1 MPKPNTSRKSAFCK
15 VLFAFLVITFI
26 PLALLAQKSV
36 RENFIHIPDSVQ
48 TSIYWYWLSDNI
60 SKAGVVKDL
69 QAMKK
74 VGINRAFIGNIGLK
88 DSDVP
93 HGKVKM
99 FTDEWWDILH
109 TALKT
114 ATELNIEIGIF
125 NSPGWSQSGG
135 PWVKPTQ
142 AMRYLTSTQKL
153 VNGKGPKSIQL
164 EKPDGDFQDVKVIAY
179 SAPEKNVAGEIIR
192 TLKSDTKEATI
203 DFVTDRMITARSI
216 SILTGENQVN
226 ATAVLKVLDQ
236 GTYKEVKTFTIDR
249 HNMAL
254 NVGFMPYGPVA
265 ISLPETTSN
274 VYRLELKSNSAGL
287 TLKEIKISNVA
298 VVERYVEKSLGKMFQ
313 DPLPYWKEYQ
323 WPVQFETSY
332 SEVID
337 PKKVVDISSF
347 MDKNGL
353 LKWDAPGGNW
363 IVQRFGMLPTGV
375 TNAPADPE
383 GTGLETDK
391 MSKTHIESHFN
402 AFMGEV
408 IKRIPANDRKTWK
421 VVVQDSYETGGQN
434 WTDDM
439 APRFITQ
446 YHYDP
451 VPYLPVLAGKVV
463 GSQDK
468 SDRFLWD
475 LRRLIADRVAY
486 DYVAGLGAVSHK
498 HGLRTWLES
507 YGHWGF
513 PGEFLQ
519 YGGQADEIGGEF
531 WSEGQLGDIEN
542 RAASSAA
549 HIYGKT
555 KVSAESFTAA
565 GKTFGRFPYMMKQRG
580 DRFFTEG
587 INSTLFHLYIHQPEE
602 QLPGI
607 NAWFGN
613 EFNRHNTWF
622 PYLDLFTAYLK
633 RCNYMLQQGNYVA
646 DVAYFIGEDAP
657 KMTGITD
664 PALPKGYSFDYINA
678 EVILKRAT
686 VSNGRMHIKGGMS
699 YALLVLPPLETMRP
713 LLLKKIVEMASQGLH
728 IMGQLPVR
736 SPSLEGFP
744 QADNEVVELAKQLKR
759 SKNYLNHHDIAKTL
773 AEQNLGPD
781 FNEEGETSI
790 LFIHRKLAGG
800 ELYFISNQ
808 KEETIEF
815 SPSFRVKHAVPELWD
830 PLNGEIR
837 LLKGFTVK
845 GDRTTVPLK
854 LAPLQS
860 VFLFFKNGAT
870 QGSTVK
876 DPGIDLNFPTPLA
889 QVTINSPW
897 TVKFDESLRGPKAPV
912 IFESLTDWTERPEDA
927 IKYYAGTAIYSN
939 IFKVKPPASGE
950 KIYLNI
956 GALNGMAKVKVNGK
970 YLGGIW
976 TAPWKL
982 DISKALKNGEN
993 ELEISVVNNWMNRLI
1008 GDSKLPPEERKT
1020 ATFVNPYRPDSSLQ
1034 PSGLIGPVVIER
1046 VKL

>member
-1 MPKPNTSRKSAFCK
+1 MNIFQRSTFCK
-15 VLFAFLVITFI
+15 LLLAFIAITFT
-26 PLALLAQKSV
+26 PPALRAQESV
-36 RENFIHIPDSVQ
+36 RNNFIHIPDSVQ

-60 SKAGVVKDL
+60 SKEGVIKDL

-74 VGINRAFIGNIGLK
+74 VGINRAFIGNIGLQ
-88 DSDVP
+88 DSEVP

-114 ATELNIEIGIF
+114 ATELNIEIGLF

-142 AMRYLTSTQKL
+142 AMRYLTSSQKL
-153 VNGKGPKSIQL
+153 ISGKGLKSIQL
-164 EKPDGDFQDVKVIAY
+164 EKPAGNFQDVKVIAY
-179 SAPEKNVAGEIIR
+179 SAPIKNKTEEIIR
-192 TLKSDTKEATI
+192 TLKSDNKEATV
-203 DFVTDRMITARSI
+203 DFVTDKAFTARSI
-216 SILTGENQVN
+216 SILTGENQIN
-226 ATAVLKVLDQ
+226 ATAVLKVLDA
-236 GTYKEVKTFTIDR
+236 GTYKVVKTFTIDR

-254 NVGFMPYGPVA
+254 NVGFLPYGPVA
-265 ISLPETTSN
+265 VSLPETTSKT
-274 VYRLELKSNSAGL
+274 YRLEIKSNGGGIS
-287 TLKEIKISNVA
+287 LKEIKISNVP
-298 VVERYVEKSLGKMFQ
+298 VVASYIEKSLGKMFQ
-313 DPLPYWKEYQ
+313 DPLPYWNEYQ
-323 WPVQFETSY
+323 WPVQAETKY
-332 SEVID
+332 SETID
-337 PKKVVDISSF
+337 PKKVIDISAF
-347 MDKNGL
+347 MDQNGL
-353 LKWDAPGGNW
+353 LKWNVPAGEW
-363 IVQRFGMLPTGV
+363 IIQRFGMLPTGV

-408 IKRIPANDRKTWK
+408 LKRIPAEDRKTWK

-439 APRFITQ
+439 APRFISQ

-451 VPYLPVLAGKVV
+451 IPYLPVLDGKVV
-463 GSQDK
+463 GNEDQ

-498 HGLRTWLES
+498 YGLRTWLES

-587 INSTLFHLYIHQPEE
+587 INSTLFHLYIHQPAE

-657 KMTGITD
+657 KMTGITN

-678 EVILKRAT
+678 EVILNRAT
-686 VSNGRMHIKGGMS
+686 VNNGRIELKGGMS

-713 LLLKKIVEMASQGLH
+713 LLLKKILEMAKQGLH
-728 IMGQLPVR
+728 IMGQLPMR

-744 QADNEVVELAKQLKR
+744 QADQEVSKLAAELKKNPNYFDHKDI
-759 SKNYLNHHDIAKTL
+759 SKAL
-773 AEQNLGPD
+773 LGMNIVPD
-781 FNEEGETSI
+781 FNDGESTSN
-790 LFIHRKLAGG
+790 LFIHRKLADG

-808 KEETIEF
+808 KDETVEL
-815 SPSFRVKHAVPELWD
+815 SPLFRVKNAVPELWD

-837 LLKGFTVK
+837 PLNGFAVK
-845 GDRTTVPLK
+845 NDQTTVPLR

-860 VFLFFKNGAT
+860 VILFFKNGTA
-870 QGSTVK
+870 QKNLVK
-876 DPGIDLNFPTPLA
+876 DLDVNLNFPKPLTQVAINTPWK
-889 QVTINSPW
+889 VR
-897 TVKFDESLRGPKAPV
+897 FDEALSGPKAPV
-912 IFESLTDWTERPEDA
+912 IFESLTDWTKRPEDA
-927 IKYYAGTAIYSN
+927 IKYYAGTAIYN
-939 IFKVKPPASGE
+939 NTFKAKKAATGE
-950 KIYLNI
+950 KVYLNI

-970 YLGGIW
+970 YIGGIW
-976 TAPWKL
+976 TAPWKI
-982 DISKALKNGEN
+982 DIGEALKNGKN
-993 ELEISVVNNWMNRLI
+993 ILEISVVNNWMNRLI
-1008 GDSKLPPEERKT
+1008 GDSKLPIAERKT
-1020 ATFVNPYRPDSSLQ
+1020 ATFVNPYRSDSSLQ
-1034 PSGLIGPVVIER
+1034 PSGLIGPVMVEK
-1046 VKL
+1046 VKF

>member
-1 MPKPNTSRKSAFCK
+1 MNISQRSAFCK
-15 VLFAFLVITFI
+15 VLLVFLAITFI
-26 PLALLAQKSV
+26 PSVSQAQQSV
-36 RENFIHIPDSVQ
+36 RNNFVHIPDSVQ
-48 TSIYWYWLSDNI
+48 TSIYWYWLSGNI

-74 VGINRAFIGNIGLK
+74 AGINRAFIGNIGLE
-88 DSDVP
+88 DSSVP

-114 ATELNIEIGIF
+114 ATELNIEIGLF

-142 AMRYLTSTQKL
+142 AMRYLTSSQK
-153 VNGKGPKSIQL
+153 VVSGKGVKSIQL
-164 EKPDGDFQDVKVIAY
+164 EKPAGDFQDVKVIAY
-179 SAPEKNVAGEIIR
+179 SAPTKNKPEEIIQ
-192 TLKSDTKEATI
+192 TLKSDQKEATI
-203 DFVTDRMITARSI
+203 DFVADQPITARSI
-216 SILTGENQVN
+216 SILTGENQIN

-254 NVGFMPYGPVA
+254 NVGFLPYGPVA
-265 ISLPETTSN
+265 VSLPETTSKT
-274 VYRLELKSNSAGL
+274 YRLEIKSNGGGIS
-287 TLKEIKISNVA
+287 LKEIKISNVP
-298 VVERYVEKSLGKMFQ
+298 VVASYIEKSLGKMFQ

-323 WPVQFETSY
+323 WPVQSETSY

-337 PKKVVDISSF
+337 PKKVIDISAF

-353 LKWDAPGGNW
+353 LKWDVPAGEW

-402 AFMGEV
+402 AFMGQV
-408 IKRIPANDRKTWK
+408 IKRIPASDRKTWK

-439 APRFITQ
+439 APRFISQ

-451 VPYLPVLAGKVV
+451 VPYLPVLDGKVV

-486 DYVAGLGAVSHK
+486 DYVAGLGAISHK
-498 HGLRTWLES
+498 YGLRTWLES

-664 PALPKGYSFDYINA
+664 PALPKGYSFDYVNA
-678 EVILKRAT
+678 EVILQRAT
-686 VSNGRMHIKGGMS
+686 VRNGRMYLKGGMS

-713 LLLKKIVEMASQGLH
+713 LLLKKILEMSNQGLH
-728 IMGQLPVR
+728 IMGQLPKR

-744 QADNEVVELAKQLKR
+744 QADNEVVELSKQLKT
-759 SKNYLNHHDIAKTL
+759 SKNYLNHNDIAKTL
-773 AEQNLGPD
+773 AALNLGPD
-781 FNEEGETSI
+781 FEEKGSNST
-790 LFIHRKLAGG
+790 LFIHRKLAEG

-808 KEETIEF
+808 KEETVEL
-815 SPSFRVKHAVPELWD
+815 SPSFRVKNAAPELWD
-830 PLNGEIR
+830 PTNGAIR
-837 LLKGFTVK
+837 PLKGFVVK
-845 GDRTTVPLK
+845 DNQTTVPLK

-860 VFLFFKNGAT
+860 VFVFFKNGTSQTNA
-870 QGSTVK
+870 VK
-876 DPGIDLNFPTPLA
+876 NLGVEVNFPAPST
-889 QVTINSPW
+889 QVTINTPW
-897 TVKFDESLRGPKAPV
+897 KVKFDEAFRGPKAPV
-912 IFESLTDWTERPEDA
+912 IFENLTDWTKRPEDA
-927 IKYYAGTAIYSN
+927 IKYYAGTAVYSN
-939 IFKVKPPASGE
+939 TFKVKLPAKGE
-950 KIYLNI
+950 QIYLNI
-956 GALNGMAKVKVNGK
+956 GALNGMAKVRVNGK

-976 TAPWKL
+976 TAPWKI
-982 DISKALKNGEN
+982 DIGKALKNGEN
-993 ELEISVVNNWMNRLI
+993 VVEISVVNNWMNRLI
-1008 GDSKLPPEERKT
+1008 GDSKLPVAERKT
-1020 ATFVNPYRPDSSLQ
+1020 ATYVNPYRPDSNLQ
-1034 PSGLIGPVVIER
+1034 PSGLIGPVVVER
-1046 VKL
+1046 VKF